1 MKKMT
6 TLFVLCVSALLAYDC
21 EKVSLD
27 DYQEFVMTT
36 PDVGNLTFETLNAIF
51 QDDEYYVS
59 AMTGRKQSWDDLWLT
74 LSFNKGTSIG
84 SKIKVNNCFFGIMT
98 NAPYTNMLS
107 SGQIYLKAKTE
118 NSISLRFINV
128 RFTTDRGDYRLN
140 GDLSFSINR
149 HFCVMGREDDEEV

>member
-1 MKKMT
+1 MKKKT
-6 TLFVLCVSALLAYDC
+6 ALFVLCVSALLAYDC

-128 RFTTDRGDYRLN
+128 RFTTDRGDYRLS